1 MPRPGL
7 LKQEII
13 EIYWDI
19 KNSGKPVFTRDI
31 AERVTLSKMKG
42 DALKAQIAEYL
53 KAENLP
59 YQKSELGRTTEAR
72 TKAAETIKG
81 QRIEKTLSAADKN
94 KLFADIK
101 KYRSGPITGPQQ
113 TIKIM
118 DFAKYFP
125 AGTTELVLSRNVN
138 RIANDIL
145 KLPDHPKISKP
156 EALEARR
163 AKEALKKKG
172 DPTWVTKK
180 LTGTKEMPL
189 HHMRAKAISPSLSTL
204 TYLDVATNS
213 EKLQNIEKMRDGLIA
228 SQKELFEKKPSGWK
242 KELEKLNFKA
252 RNYANKIPREL
263 RGLVVFEQMDE
274 FGKFTEKGIG
284 GNPMKSIA
292 KLAPEGEI
300 AFNTLTKESPLRK
313 TILDFAKSNKGG
325 VCGIF
330 RAEGGRIG
338 FAAGSSCV
346 AQMETALRTDP
357 IKTTEQISKLPGN
370 KTINTLKTAAGGFL
384 KTLGRGGVKAAPFAA
399 VAAAGAVA
407 EPLVKQF
414 RNDDPTTYM
423 TDENQQKGVLLSL
436 LESETPQVDE
446 EILKW
451 QYPGIAAGAAA
462 AIPGSGAVYKARRGL
477 PPTKDFVGPMAK
489 GVGKTRAALGLSGV
503 LGKVLGGSFSPLAV
517 AASLPIGI
525 AAQVKGGSDIE
536 DIATDPFNWMGPA
549 FASTGAKMAT
559 RGMPKVG
566 ILSKALSMGMSPAA
580 LRILSRGGI
589 YGLLASAG
597 LKGYDLWKN
606 RE

>member
-94 KLFADIK
+94 KLFADIR

-189 HHMRAKAISPSLSTL
+189 HHMRAKVISPSLSTL

-384 KTLGRGGVKAAPFAA
+384 KTLGRGGLKVAPYAAL
-399 VAAAGAVA
+399 AAAGAAA

-414 RNDDPTTYM
+414 VADDPTTYL
-423 TDENQQKGVLLSL
+423 TNENQMKGMLLAT
-436 LESETPQVDE
+436 LEGEPPKVDE
-446 EILKW
+446 EILQW
-451 QYPGIAAGAAA
+451 QLPVAAAGAAT
-462 AIPGSGAVYKARRGL
+462 AIPGSSAVYKARKL
-477 PPTKDFVGPMAK
+477 PWKKRVGMGTP
-489 GVGKTRAALGLSGV
+489 RAALGPV
-503 LGKVLGGSFSPLAV
+503 GKVLGGMYSPLAV
-517 AASLPIGI
+517 AATLPISV
-525 AAQVKGGSDIE
+525 AAQRSAGTDYS
-536 DIATDPFNWMGPA
+536 DIATD
-549 FASTGAKMAT
+549 
-559 RGMPKVG
+559 
-566 ILSKALSMGMSPAA
+566 
-580 LRILSRGGI
+580 
-589 YGLLASAG
+589 
-597 LKGYDLWKN
+597 
-606 RE
+606 